1 MLREYVMMKSLLR
14 VFLAVCLLPVG
25 VAAGAQQKPTPDQAK
40 RNRTETPSQFYLR
53 YRAAVRGAESLDEV
67 MKFWQRSLVAEFK
80 QAPADQR
87 ADLAGFKRMYNM
99 VSDVVVVSESRTTTA
114 TGASVATLK
123 LRGTMADGVTMS
135 GTASLVHED
144 GGWKLAAPEDWP

>member
-1 MLREYVMMKSLLR
+1 MMNSLLR
-14 VFLAVCLLPVG
+14 VFLAACLLPAG
-25 VAAGAQQKPTPDQAK
+25 IAAGAPQKPTADQAK

-53 YRAAVRGAESLDEV
+53 YRAAIRAAESLDEV
-67 MKFWQRSLVAEFK
+67 TKFWQRSLVAEFN
-80 QAPADQR
+80 QAPPDQR

-99 VSDVVVVSESRTTTA
+99 LSNVAVVSESLTTSA

-123 LRGTMADGVTMS
+123 LRGTTVDGVTMN

>member
-1 MLREYVMMKSLLR
+1 MMKSLLR
-14 VFLAVCLLPVG
+14 AFLAVSLLPAG
-25 VAAGAQQKPTPDQAK
+25 VATGAQQKPRPNQAR
-40 RNRTETPSQFYLR
+40 RNPAETPSQFYLR
-53 YRAAVRGAESLDEV
+53 YRSAVQNAGSLDEV
-67 MKFWQRSLVAEFK
+67 TRFWQKSLVAEFN
-80 QAPADQR
+80 QAPPDQR

-99 VSDVVVVSESRTTTA
+99 VSDVIVVSESLTTSA

-123 LRGTMADGVTMS
+123 LRGTTADGVTMN